1 MSVAVDV
8 QVALEDET
16 LPPPSAFRIWAKAA
30 LADVDQDCEL
40 SLRIVD
46 EDESRRLNH
55 QYRGKDRPTNV
66 LSFPF
71 EAPEGVPAEEIGNYL
86 GDLVICAPVV
96 AREAAEQ
103 HKTPAA
109 HWAHM
114 VVHGVLHLRG
124 YDHIEEAEA
133 QVMEDKER
141 EVLDGLGF
149 SDPYADPSAA
159 APNMFGNLEET

>member
-1 MSVAVDV
+1 MSAEVEV
-8 QVALEDET
+8 QFTLEDDK
-16 LPPPSAFRIWAKAA
+16 LPPPSAFRIWANAA
-30 LADVDQDCEL
+30 LADYEGDAQIAV
-40 SLRIVD
+40 RITD
-46 EDESRRLNH
+46 EAESRQLNSE
-55 QYRGKDRPTNV
+55 YRGRDKPTNV

-71 EAPEGVPAEEIGNYL
+71 EHPEGVPLDQIGNYL

-96 AREAAEQ
+96 EREAAEQ

-124 YDHIEEAEA
+124 FDHEEEAEA
-133 QVMEDKER
+133 QRMEDKER

-149 SDPYADPSAA
+149 SDPYA
-159 APNMFGNLEET
+159 MQG

>member
-1 MSVAVDV
+1 MSIEVEIQFTVEGQA
-8 QVALEDET
+8 
-16 LPPPSAFRIWAKAA
+16 LPPASAFRIWAGAA
-30 LADVDQDCEL
+30 LADMDRDAEL
-40 SLRIVD
+40 VIRITD
-46 EDESRRLNH
+46 EAESRQLNRE
-55 QYRGKDRPTNV
+55 YRDKDKPTNV

-71 EAPEGVPAEEIGNYL
+71 EEPEGVPAEEIGNQL

-96 AREAAEQ
+96 EREAVEQ
-103 HKTPAA
+103 NKTPAA

-124 YDHIEEAEA
+124 FDHENEADA

-149 SDPYADPSAA
+149 SDPYA
-159 APNMFGNLEET
+159 MV

>member
-1 MSVAVDV
+1 VSVEVDV
-8 QVALEDET
+8 QFVVQHET
-16 LPPPSAFRIWAKAA
+16 LPPASAFRIWANAA
-30 LADVDQDCEL
+30 MAGYGGDAEITV
-40 SLRIVD
+40 RVT
-46 EDESRRLNH
+46 DESESQQLNRE
-55 QYRGKDRPTNV
+55 YRGKDRPTNV

-71 EAPEGVPAEEIGNYL
+71 DAPEGLPAGEAGSHL

-96 AREAAEQ
+96 EHEALEQ
-103 HKTPAA
+103 KKTPAA

-124 YDHIEEAEA
+124 FDHEDENEA

-149 SDPYADPSAA
+149 SDPYAAV
-159 APNMFGNLEET
+159 